1 MARGEVERGEII
13 AESDDD
19 ELHVCPRGNVAFAG
33 VDQRHSQ
40 RPGRVRSG
48 RWTAGRQCES
58 VQGDA
63 PQHIV
68 TGALLRES
76 GPKIKT
82 KKTGESGPQ
91 IALWLPRGLLTWM
104 IRGRRPKADKFCI
117 PNYMTTTDAFKKLN
131 FQNVKYL
138 NIFYTFL
145 IPYNFYFFHWNHFKN
160 FPQKLFGQ
168 ILNYS
173 KISWGQNSPTH
184 NPPLGCGSTHSS
196 AHPKWPKSTKKKLEK
211 FPAYLS
217 SGRSG
222 MIRGGPHPPRG
233 RNRMTETHHA
243 LSKTHSH
250 PWGRGHLLIS
260 LLMGGKHKTNHQ
272 KAKNNPPAEML
283 PIGVSHPI
291 IQLEFNHL
299 QSLGPRNLR

>member
-196 AHPKWPKSTKKKLEK
+196 AHPKWPKSTKKKTGK
-211 FPAYLS
+211 IS
-217 SGRSG
+217 SLPFLWPVWDDPWRAPPTQGEESNDWN
-222 MIRGGPHPPRG
+222 PPR
-233 RNRMTETHHA
+233 TF
-243 LSKTHSH
+243 
-250 PWGRGHLLIS
+250 
-260 LLMGGKHKTNHQ
+260 
-272 KAKNNPPAEML
+272 KNPL
-283 PIGVSHPI
+283 T
-291 IQLEFNHL
+291 
-299 QSLGPRNLR
+299 SLGEGSLVNLSVNGGETQNKSSKGQE